1 VTRLLQRLTILATL
15 VVVACGPP
23 PAASVSSTMAP
34 SAPTSPSPSTPTFG
48 PCQLPVRLSG
58 GPPSQDG
65 WLALPGGQFSPDPSA
80 NGVRSSY
87 GNVAWDSGIG
97 KWLPTRQSMISP
109 DGSAYI
115 PDAPYLNEI
124 VDANTGTISHE
135 IAPGPG
141 YFWVAGWTSAGIYLL
156 GGSGKSPV
164 PGLWHVDPT
173 TGAVTEVPG
182 SANLR
187 AGWSLV
193 DESAAWASVIKSDNS
208 ASLLRLDLSTGDV
221 RTVYTTSS
229 NQWAALLGF
238 ADSGVLALVN
248 AQYIISALVIG
259 ADGTVATVPLPAGLV
274 GTSTSVLSPG
284 IQDGTS
290 ILFSG
295 TQGVF
300 AYDPIHGVQVLVADG
315 RDFDLLGR
323 CKS

>member
-1 VTRLLQRLTILATL
+1 
-15 VVVACGPP
+15 
-23 PAASVSSTMAP
+23 
-34 SAPTSPSPSTPTFG
+34 
-48 PCQLPVRLSG
+48 
-58 GPPSQDG
+58 
-65 WLALPGGQFSPDPSA
+65 LALPGGQFSPDPSA
-80 NGVRSSY
+80 NGARSIY

-97 KWLPTRQSMISP
+97 KWLPTHQWMISP

-124 VDANTGTISHE
+124 VDANTGTIIHE

-156 GGSGKSPV
+156 GGSGKNPV
-164 PGLWHVDPT
+164 PGLWRVDPT

-182 SANLR
+182 SANPG

-193 DESAAWASVIKSDNS
+193 DESAAWASS

-229 NQWAALLGF
+229 DQWVDILGF

-248 AQYIISALVIG
+248 AQYIISAWVIG
-259 ADGTVATVPLPAGLV
+259 TDGTVATVPLPAGLV
-274 GTSTSVLSPG
+274 GTSTRLSS

-315 RDFDLLGR
+315 RAFDLLGR

>member
-48 PCQLPVRLSG
+48 PCQLPVRMSG
-58 GPPSQDG
+58 APAQDG
-65 WLALPGGQFSPDPSA
+65 WLSLPGGQFSPDPSA
-80 NGVRSSY
+80 NGARSIY

-97 KWLPTRQSMISP
+97 KWLPTHPWMISP

-124 VDANTGTISHE
+124 VDANTGTIIHE

-156 GGSGKSPV
+156 GGNGKSPV

-182 SANLR
+182 SANPPV
-187 AGWSLV
+187 GWSRV
-193 DESAAWASVIKSDNS
+193 HESAAWASSS
-208 ASLLRLDLSTGDV
+208 SLLRLDLSTGEV

-229 NQWAALLGF
+229 DQWFELLGF
-238 ADSGVLALVN
+238 AGSGVLVLVN

-274 GTSTSVLSPG
+274 GTLTNVSS

-300 AYDPIHGVQVLVADG
+300 AYDPIHGVQVLVAG
-315 RDFDLLGR
+315 GPGFDLLGR